1 MEEVAFSAVTYLLT
15 TGPIGLHLKHKS

>member
-1 MEEVAFSAVTYLLT
+1 MEDVAFSAVTYLLT